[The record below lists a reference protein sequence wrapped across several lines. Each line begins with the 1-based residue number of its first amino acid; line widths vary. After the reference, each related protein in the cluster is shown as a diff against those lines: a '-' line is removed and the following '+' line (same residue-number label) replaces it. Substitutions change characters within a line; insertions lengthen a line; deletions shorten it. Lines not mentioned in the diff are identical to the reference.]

1 MSRVSKADYYE
12 VLSVERDASDQDLK
26 SAYRRLAMKH
36 HPDRNPG
43 DHAAEEKFKEASEA
57 YQVLSD
63 PDKRAAYDRYG
74 HAGVGSGSGFGGGS
88 PFAGGVD
95 ISDIFGDLFGEM
107 FGGGGSG
114 ARRGSR
120 QQRGDDLRYDL
131 TIEFNEAVFGA
142 ETEVKLRRREACS
155 SCNGSG
161 SAGGKGPVTCGQCR
175 GSGQVRF
182 QQGFFAVARTCG
194 ACGGTG
200 SLITDPC
207 TSCRGDTRVTREFK
221 LKVKVPAGVEEGTR
235 IRYSGEGDAGKFAG
249 PHGDLY
255 IVLTVKPH
263 AFFERH
269 GYDLHCVVPIS
280 FPQAVLG
287 DEFEIEGIDGDVRLK
302 IPDGTQSG
310 KEIRLRGKGVPH
322 LNESGRGDVVVQV
335 VVQIPRKMTKAQ
347 RDLVKQLQDTMAI
360 DNKPTS
366 RSLLNKMKDLF
377 S

>member
-1 MSRVSKADYYE
+1 MSKADYYE
-12 VLSVERDASDQDLK
+12 ILGVDRAASDQELK

-36 HPDRNPG
+36 HPDRNPD

-63 PDKRAAYDRYG
+63 PDKRAAYDRFG
-74 HAGVGSGSGFGGGS
+74 HAGVGAGSGFGGGS

-107 FGGGGSG
+107 FGGGGGATSSG
-114 ARRGSR
+114 RRGSR

-131 TIEFNEAVFGA
+131 TIEFEAAVFGT
-142 ETEVKLRRREACS
+142 ETEAKLRRREACS
-155 SCNGSG
+155 TCHGTG
-161 SAGGKGPVTCGQCR
+161 SAGGKAPVTCGQCR
-175 GSGQVRF
+175 GTGQVRF

-194 ACGGTG
+194 ACGGAGT
-200 SLITDPC
+200 LINDPC
-207 TSCRGDTRVTREFK
+207 TTCRGETRVTRDFK
-221 LKVKVPAGVEEGTR
+221 LKVKIPAGVEDGTR
-235 IRYSGEGDAGKFAG
+235 IRYSGEGDAGRFDG
-249 PHGDLY
+249 QHGDLY

-269 GYDLHCVVPIS
+269 GNDLHCVVPIS
-280 FPQAVLG
+280 IPQALLG
-287 DEFEIEGIDGDVRLK
+287 DEVEIEGIDGEVTLR
-302 IPDGTQSG
+302 IPEGTQSG
-310 KEIRLRGKGVPH
+310 KEIKLRGKGVPH
-322 LNESGRGDVVVQV
+322 LNETGRGDMIVQV
-335 VVQIPRKMTKAQ
+335 VVQIPRKLTKAQ
-347 RDLVKQLQDTMAI
+347 RELVKQLQESMAI